1 MNPATGKAPTPIPN
15 LIIDRYRC
23 TIKVWDHEKQDYHEM
38 SKELIDDLHL
48 FIHSKKEYPNIT
60 YIKK

>member
-23 TIKVWDHEKQDYHEM
+23 TIKVWD
-38 SKELIDDLHL
+38 L
-48 FIHSKKEYPNIT
+48 FINSKKEYPNIT